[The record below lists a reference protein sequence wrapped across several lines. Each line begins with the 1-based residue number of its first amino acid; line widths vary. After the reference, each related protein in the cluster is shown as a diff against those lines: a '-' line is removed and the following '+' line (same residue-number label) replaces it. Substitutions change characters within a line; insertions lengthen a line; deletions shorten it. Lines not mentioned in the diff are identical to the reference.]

1 LGPTKATKSPA
12 ENVAEMDLSTSADVY
27 PKDSSFSSM
36 TDAIECWFRADQRF
50 YLKRIPLSNRIRHMP
65 ENRDRWLFG
74 LTLASASATLVSIA
88 AAETLLVI
96 ACLTWLVIRP
106 RGFVWPS
113 YFIPLCAFM
122 VTTILALWIS
132 PEPTVGR
139 GAIYKFWLFAMGLLA
154 ANFVSDPERTRRSVT
169 ILLAVASIASI
180 YALFQFVIKY
190 RHFQSTQSL
199 IDDPMV
205 NER

>member
-1 LGPTKATKSPA
+1 MILSNVDFPAPLGPTKATKSPA
-12 ENVAEMDLSTSADVY
+12 ENVDETHFSTSTAVY
-27 PKDSSFSSM
+27 PKDRSFSSM
-36 TDAIECWFRADQRF
+36 TDVIECRAPRRQRF

-132 PEPTVGR
+132 PEPAVGR
-139 GAIYKFWLFAMGLLA
+139 GAIYKFWLFTMGLLA
-154 ANFVSDPERTRRSVT
+154 ANFVRDPGRTRKSVT
-169 ILLAVASIASI
+169 ILL
-180 YALFQFVIKY
+180 
-190 RHFQSTQSL
+190 T
-199 IDDPMV
+199 
-205 NER
+205 